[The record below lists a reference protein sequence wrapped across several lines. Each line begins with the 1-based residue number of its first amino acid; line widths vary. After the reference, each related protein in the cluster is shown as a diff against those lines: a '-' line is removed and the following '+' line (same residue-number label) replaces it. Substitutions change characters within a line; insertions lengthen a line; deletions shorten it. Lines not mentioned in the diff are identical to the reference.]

1 MPPKGQGILTD
12 ADHLIFLLT
21 CVRNAEISKARKP
34 TKSLASSS
42 TDITRQ
48 PDFQKVA
55 DELGI
60 TSAAAAHKRYYR
72 LLKNTQAG
80 KKGAAVLPA
89 TPSRADLDSDNY
101 SQPTPI
107 EKRKTSVK
115 PASNLLRKRKT
126 DRDSEAGA
134 ADDLTGENEDM
145 DEGEAGG
152 EQDD

>member
-1 MPPKGQGILTD
+1 MSSASRQRLRRKYSFFHLSRLDSTKLTFP
-12 ADHLIFLLT
+12 H
-21 CVRNAEISKARKP
+21 S
-34 TKSLASSS
+34 
-42 TDITRQ
+42 
-48 PDFQKVA
+48 
-55 DELGI
+55 
-60 TSAAAAHKRYYR
+60 HKRYYR

-107 EKRKTSVK
+107 KKRKTSVK
-115 PASNLLRKRKT
+115 PASNLLRKRKA